1 MMELLVIVQLAC
13 VETYPGEKRPL
24 DWAYRTIDGKKCWYQ
39 GPHMMPKS
47 KLKWVI
53 EEPVPMIPDMMI
65 RKQPDEP
72 EDDGTFQS
80 RWRLK

>member
-1 MMELLVIVQLAC
+1 MLELLVVAQLAC

-47 KLKWVI
+47 KLFWEK
-53 EEPVPMIPDMMI
+53 EETMPMIPDMM
-65 RKQPDEP
+65 KQPDEP